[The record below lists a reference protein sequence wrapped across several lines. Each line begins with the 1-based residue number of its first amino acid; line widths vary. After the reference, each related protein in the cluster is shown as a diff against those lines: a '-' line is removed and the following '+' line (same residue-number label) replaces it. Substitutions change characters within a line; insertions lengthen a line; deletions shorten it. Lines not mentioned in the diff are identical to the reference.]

1 MDAPLE
7 LDAPV
12 DLFSQQEANRRR
24 SMLLVGGFVLFFA
37 WLGFGGDFIF
47 WRYTLA
53 APEGAY
59 RHVFPWLGV
68 AMSALAAGIT
78 WVAWSSGAQK
88 VLWSAGASELRFA
101 VSDAEKQLENVVE
114 EMAIASGIPKPRIYL
129 IEDDDPNA
137 LATGRDPQSAHIA
150 VTTGLLARLSRDEL
164 QAVIAHEMGHVKNY
178 DMQLMTLLAG
188 IVGAVALIADGMGRV
203 MRGGSRVRLG
213 GASLGGGSRRG
224 GKGGGLGPVM
234 LVVLALWI
242 VSWLLAPLVTRL
254 LAMGVSRKR
263 EYLADAMAAQFT
275 RNPLALA
282 SALEKIERNHAPTTT
297 IKGGSAHLCI
307 ADPLGRRL
315 SNREGWLADLLATHP
330 PMSHRVARLR
340 AMGYREMKR
349 SGSLPPSL
357 PGQVTGAAARPA

>member
-1 MDAPLE
+1 MDAA
-7 LDAPV
+7 LDLDGPV

-24 SMLLVGGFVLFFA
+24 SRLLVVVFVLFFA

-47 WRYTLA
+47 WRWTLA

-59 RHVFPWLGV
+59 HHVFPWLGI
-68 AMSALAAGIT
+68 AMTALATGIT

-88 VLWSAGASELRFA
+88 VLWSAGASELRLA
-101 VSDAEKQLENVVE
+101 ESDAERQLENVVE

-137 LATGRDPQSAHIA
+137 LVTGRDPQTAHLA
-150 VTTGLLARLSRDEL
+150 VTTGLLAKLSRDEL
-164 QAVIAHEMGHVKNY
+164 QAVVAHEMGHVKNY

-203 MRGGSRVRLG
+203 MRGTSRVRL
-213 GASLGGGSRRG
+213 AGGGSRRG
-224 GKGGGLGPVM
+224 GKGGGNLGPLM
-234 LVVLALWI
+234 LVVLAVWI
-242 VSWLLAPLVTRL
+242 ISWILAPIVTRL

-263 EYLADAMAAQFT
+263 EYLADSMAAQFT

-282 SALEKIERNHAPTTT
+282 SALEKIERNHSPTTS
-297 IKGGSAHLCI
+297 IKSGSAHLCI

-330 PMSHRVARLR
+330 PMAHRVARLR

-349 SGSLPPSL
+349 GGTIPPSL
-357 PGQVTGAAARPA
+357 AEPAATAPARHA